1 MTTLLSSLITLY
13 YSPFYSDVYLVEN
26 ISFRLSSQQVY
37 SAGDRF
43 FCNTP
48 LIFCICVHC
57 FIRVWFLTCWRAPYK
72 CYVGSLV
79 GYYKCFVLVRIIFIR
94 VWFVTGWPLSR
105 YVSHTSIR
113 CIFHSV
119 RNGSFLI
126 PFVPSSQFS
135 INFCLYTICLQ
146 RMCASEGLT
155 SWIVLEYHSYV
166 NLEVF
171 VYYW

>member
-1 MTTLLSSLITLY
+1 MEGKIRHLRKPLEYYFVFKEKQLLCENCFYPVFWGMTTLLSSLITLY

-48 LIFCICVHC
+48 LIFCMCVHC

-94 VWFVTGWPLSR
+94 V
-105 YVSHTSIR
+105 
-113 CIFHSV
+113 
-119 RNGSFLI
+119 
-126 PFVPSSQFS
+126 
-135 INFCLYTICLQ
+135 
-146 RMCASEGLT
+146 
-155 SWIVLEYHSYV
+155 
-166 NLEVF
+166 
-171 VYYW
+171 